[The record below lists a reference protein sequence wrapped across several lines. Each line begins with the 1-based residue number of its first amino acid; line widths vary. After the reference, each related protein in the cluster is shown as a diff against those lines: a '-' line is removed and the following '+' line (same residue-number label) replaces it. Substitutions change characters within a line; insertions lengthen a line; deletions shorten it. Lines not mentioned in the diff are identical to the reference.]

1 MTQSRLGTAAST
13 ILVFAALTGC
23 GAREDLSAT
32 KARLVAPLPG
42 QSTAVA
48 YFELHNAGEHVVRLT
63 GARSA
68 AAGAI
73 EIHTHVRE
81 GDMMRMRQL
90 DGVDVTP
97 DSTVAFAPGAHHLM
111 VFRYSGP
118 RTGSVAIEL
127 QFQGHSALLVD
138 FSVHERTGQE
148 R

>member
-1 MTQSRLGTAAST
+1 MTRSRLDSAAWT
-13 ILVFAALTGC
+13 VLLVAALTGC
-23 GAREDLSAT
+23 GAREDLTAT
-32 KARLVAPLPG
+32 KTRLVAPLPG

-48 YFELHNAGEHVVRLT
+48 YFELHNAGNHAVRLT

-73 EIHTHVRE
+73 EIHTHVHE
-81 GDMMRMRQL
+81 GDMMRMRRL
-90 DGVDVTP
+90 DGVDVAP
-97 DSTVAFAPGAHHLM
+97 DSTVAFAPGGHHLM

-138 FSVHERTGQE
+138 FSVHERTGQDQ
-148 R
+148 